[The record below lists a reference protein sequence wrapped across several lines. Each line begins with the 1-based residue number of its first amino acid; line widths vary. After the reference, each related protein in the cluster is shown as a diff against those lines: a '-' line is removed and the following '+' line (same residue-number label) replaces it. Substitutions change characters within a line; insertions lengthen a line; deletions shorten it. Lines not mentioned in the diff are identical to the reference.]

1 MRMLSPWSAVLGLLL
16 WAPQSWA
23 SSMPKSLACGLQK
36 MPNAVA
42 ICRLLEANMDFEWL
56 GHVTV
61 APGYRVTFATVRKV
75 WCARR
80 FSAADVPAL
89 VQLETSTDW
98 RLEMGAKTLRI
109 LTEKTP
115 HPPSSIYHPD
125 NPQYILR
132 KGCSPKS

>member
-1 MRMLSPWSAVLGLLL
+1 MRPSLAIMGLLL
-16 WAPQSWA
+16 CAPPAEA
-23 SSMPKSLACGLQK
+23 SDMPKNLACGMQT
-36 MPNAVA
+36 MPDAIA
-42 ICRLLEANMDFEWL
+42 ICRLLEANMEFEWL
-56 GHVTV
+56 GHATV

-98 RLEMGAKTLRI
+98 RLAIGAKTLHI

-115 HPPSSIYHPD
+115 HPPNSIYHPD

-132 KGCSPKS
+132 QGCGSKP